1 MIRDGGKKM
10 VKYEELVNFIIKNIG
25 GKENVISLTHCVTRL
40 RFQLKDESKANDE
53 VLKANDGYR
62 WTISNCY
69 R

>member
-40 RFQLKDESKANDE
+40 RFIE
-53 VLKANDGYR
+53 R
-62 WTISNCY
+62 
-69 R
+69 